1 MAKLSRC
8 RFDHPGHGTD
18 REKTIMKPEERS
30 AGSITTM
37 TALSNPTPQE
47 AKSIPWTALGKILVT
62 AAAAA
67 AAALHFI
74 GQAAYSEW
82 MDHWGFD
89 SGQIPLDTSGR
100 FHYGYMA
107 VLETGNTLIG
117 NWVAAGL
124 LVFFIM
130 LGLQFWVASL
140 VKETSPENTK
150 FGQWLRSVAGR
161 APRWLKSL
169 FKAFGISGLIVAIL
183 YLTIAAAFIALVAAP
198 AVGEHAA
205 NRWAARKEAKIAEG
219 CQRRGRHA
227 VCTQISN
234 GGKVIGTGLLIASSP
249 SHVAFF
255 DIAAKRS
262 RLVKVEDA
270 DMTGWVP

>member
-1 MAKLSRC
+1 
-8 RFDHPGHGTD
+8 
-18 REKTIMKPEERS
+18 MKPVERS
-30 AGSITTM
+30 AGPITT
-37 TALSNPTPQE
+37 TPASSGPPLQE
-47 AKSIPWTALGKILVT
+47 AKSIPWTALGKILAT

-67 AAALHFI
+67 AAALQFV

-82 MDHWGFD
+82 MGHWGFD
-89 SGQIPLDTSGR
+89 SGQIPLETSIR

-107 VLETGNTLIG
+107 ILETGNTLIG
-117 NWVAAGL
+117 SWVGAVL
-124 LVFFIM
+124 LAFFIM
-130 LGLQFWVASL
+130 LGLQLWVASL

-150 FGQWLRSVAGR
+150 FGQWLRRVADR

-169 FKAFGISGLIVAIL
+169 FKAFGISGLIVVIL
-183 YLTIAAAFIALVAAP
+183 YWTIAAAFIALVAAP

-219 CQRRGRHA
+219 CQRRDRHA

-255 DIAAKRS
+255 DVATKRS